1 MIHIINFLDNLQKNN
16 YKEWFD
22 DNKAQYKEA
31 LEVFNNF
38 VEKLITG
45 IASFDPAVKH
55 LTVKD
60 CTYRIYRDIRFSND
74 KTPYKSHMGAFIS
87 PGGKNGGKSG
97 YYFHI
102 EGKES
107 NYIGGHI
114 LSSGIYRPEPKIIKS
129 IREEI
134 MLNGKEFLNA
144 IETAKGF
151 TLERAGSL
159 KKVPQG
165 FPSDSEYSEYFKLKD
180 FFLTKNIDDN
190 FILDKDL
197 VNKTVSE
204 FKKTLLFNNLLN
216 KAVDYTA
223 ND

>member
-1 MIHIINFLDNLQKNN
+1 MIEVINYLDQLQKNN
-16 YKEWFD
+16 YREWFEEH
-22 DNKAQYKEA
+22 KQQYREA
-31 LEVFNNF
+31 LEVFNLF
-38 VEKLITG
+38 VEKLIEG
-45 IASFDPAVKH
+45 IATFDVAIKH

-107 NYIGGHI
+107 NYIGSHI
-114 LSSGIYRPEPKIIKS
+114 LSSGIYRPEPIVIKS

-134 MLNGKEFLNA
+134 MLNGKEFIKA
-144 IETAKGF
+144 IEIAEGF
-151 TLERAGSL
+151 TLERAGAL
-159 KKVPQG
+159 RRVPRD
-165 FPSDSEYSEYFKLKD
+165 FPADSEFAELFKLKD

-190 FILDKDL
+190 FLLDKNL
-197 VNKTVSE
+197 VVNTVSE
-204 FKKTLLFNNLLN
+204 FKKTLLFNSILN
-216 KAVDYTA
+216 RAVGY
-223 ND
+223 NF